1 MILFQTKLSWIK
13 LIFVASFQR
22 NRLLLLPWL
31 INSVISLFFN
41 AIAIVL
47 SVVISVSSKSPD
59 YASIIPFAVAAIII
73 FGRKMSFQN
82 CFRLQFEVFCSSDF
96 CLCVFLQASTYTHI
110 LPFILYTKIFDRLHQ
125 IANIPASFK
134 IVTAPAT
141 QFIHAAEMHVR
152 IMNLIRTFTLV

>member
-96 CLCVFLQASTYTHI
+96 YLQASTYTHI
-110 LPFILYTKIFDRLHQ
+110 LPFILYTKIFDRLHRT
-125 IANIPASFK
+125 ANIPASFK